1 MSRTR
6 GIRLSR
12 FLVHS
17 PSITPI
23 APRRRRD
30 KNQFAE
36 RVRRPLSGSWRL

>member
-6 GIRLSR
+6 SIRLSR
-12 FLVHS
+12 FLVYS
-17 PSITPI
+17 PPITHI

-36 RVRRPLSGSWRL
+36 RVQRPLSGSWRL